1 MSAVRTFIVSAFA
14 AAALSPLAAM
24 AANEYHP
31 APNEAGVK
39 KYPEHRTA
47 GKSRSDVKAEARKDN
62 SLDRAT
68 RGEGAAPTQ
77 VAKQT
82 GPGKSREQVKSE
94 AVRASKAGEI
104 VKGD

>member
-1 MSAVRTFIVSAFA
+1 MSAVRAFIVSALA

-31 APNEAGVK
+31 APGEAGVK

-47 GKSRSDVKAEARKDN
+47 GKSRSEVKAEAQKDN
-62 SLDRAT
+62 SLARAT
-68 RGEGAAPTQ
+68 RGEGAAPAQ
-77 VAKQT
+77 AAK
-82 GPGKSREQVKSE
+82 PASAGKTREQVKNE